1 MPQRALG
8 NVMRQNVCQPL
19 APNES
24 AACSSSLPWE
34 VRSGMSSRATNGKV
48 TKMVAST
55 IPGRA
60 KMILMFQALSRG
72 PNQPRAPNSR
82 TNTSPDVTG
91 ETAKGRSMREIKTV
105 LPGKLNLA
113 IAQDAATP
121 KIRLAGTAKAAPNS
135 GSLIEEGGAVF

>member
-1 MPQRALG
+1 
-8 NVMRQNVCQPL
+8 MRQKVCQPL

-34 VRSGMSSRATNGKV
+34 VRSGISSRATNGKV

-55 IPGRA
+55 IPGKA

-72 PNQPRAPNSR
+72 PNQPRAPKRR
-82 TNTSPDVTG
+82 TNTRPDVTG
-91 ETAKGRSMREIKTV
+91 EIENGRSTREIKAV
-105 LPGKLNLA
+105 LPGKSNFA

-121 KIRLAGTAKAAPNS
+121 KIRLAGTPRAATTS
-135 GSLIEEGGAVF
+135 GCVIDEQE